1 MKDFALQG
9 KIWLGQNIGGK
20 PQAMN
25 WCGDAKLSVKA
36 SAKEETR
43 KESYSGKRNT
53 SATMATGTEV
63 TFTLTLYHAT
73 KRNLALGLYGGVN
86 EVSSGSAT
94 DEVLPAGLVAGDS
107 VILDRGDISSLVIED
122 NAGTPVTLTLNTH
135 YKINDAI
142 GGVVDILDPAALTQP
157 FSASYDYGAS
167 TDVTMFTEQ
176 PPVRY
181 LMMTG
186 QNTIDGSSEKI
197 RLRLYRCKF
206 NPVSQLELIS
216 EKMAEMELTGTCLLD
231 SDNEANTA
239 LGGFGRFEELTD
251 AA

>member
-1 MKDFALQG
+1 M
-9 KIWLGQNIGGK
+9 
-20 PQAMN
+20 
-25 WCGDAKLSVKA
+25 
-36 SAKEETR
+36 
-43 KESYSGKRNT
+43 
-53 SATMATGTEV
+53 
-63 TFTLTLYHAT
+63 
-73 KRNLALGLYGGVN
+73 
-86 EVSSGSAT
+86 
-94 DEVLPAGLVAGDS
+94 
-107 VILDRGDISSLVIED
+107 
-122 NAGTPVTLTLNTH
+122 
-135 YKINDAI
+135 
-142 GGVVDILDPAALTQP
+142 DILNPAAATQP

-216 EKMAEMELTGTCLLD
+216 EKMAKMELTGTCLLD